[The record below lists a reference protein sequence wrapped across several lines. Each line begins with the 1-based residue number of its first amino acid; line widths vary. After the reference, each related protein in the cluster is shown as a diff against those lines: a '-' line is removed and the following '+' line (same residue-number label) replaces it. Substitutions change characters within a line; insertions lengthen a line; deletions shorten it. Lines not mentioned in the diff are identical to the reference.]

1 VALGDSVHTA
11 ARLASSA
18 GEGEILASG
27 TAPAGR
33 QFASSDH
40 ALRWIDSCFILA
52 SFIGT
57 SYRRSFMSTLV
68 RWEPFRELGTLQS
81 ELSRLMNGMLEGNGR
96 ASQTWVPALDVWETP
111 TEVVYAFDLPGIPED
126 RISIEVKD
134 DNLTVSAEREKV
146 DETSENGFYRF
157 ERRYGTFARAV
168 GLPQGVDQENIAAR
182 YENGVLEVRVPKPE
196 EQKPKK
202 IELSKT
208 IDA

>member
-1 VALGDSVHTA
+1 
-11 ARLASSA
+11 
-18 GEGEILASG
+18 
-27 TAPAGR
+27 
-33 QFASSDH
+33 
-40 ALRWIDSCFILA
+40 
-52 SFIGT
+52 
-57 SYRRSFMSTLV
+57 MSTLV

-96 ASQTWVPALDVWETP
+96 APQTWVPALDVWETP
-111 TEVVYAFDLPGIPED
+111 SEVVYAFDLPGIPED

-146 DETSENGFYRF
+146 DDTSGNGFYRF

-168 GLPQGVDQENIAAR
+168 GLPQGVDQDNIAAR

-196 EQKPKK
+196 EQKPRK

>member
-1 VALGDSVHTA
+1 
-11 ARLASSA
+11 
-18 GEGEILASG
+18 
-27 TAPAGR
+27 
-33 QFASSDH
+33 
-40 ALRWIDSCFILA
+40 
-52 SFIGT
+52 
-57 SYRRSFMSTLV
+57 MSTLV

-96 ASQTWVPALDVWETP
+96 TAQTWVPALDVWETP

-146 DETSENGFYRF
+146 GETSENGFYRF

-168 GLPQGVDQENIAAR
+168 GLPQGVDQDTISAR

-208 IDA
+208 LGA